1 MSKLFKILTVGVS
14 VIILFFG
21 PMGATLAASGDSPVT
36 SFDQVIIIL
45 NRILTWFATAFW
57 IFAVGGSF
65 YAGFLYLTA
74 SGSPERVQ
82 KAKKQMVYV
91 VIAVIIGLLAYGVP
105 AILRSILGG
114 GNNPGGASNGS
125 PGGFVLECESNAD
138 CSFDICPG
146 TGSCNGGSCSCDP
159 V

>member
-1 MSKLFKILTVGVS
+1 M
-14 VIILFFG
+14 ILFFG

-36 SFDQVIIIL
+36 SFDQVIVIL

-105 AILRSILGG
+105 TILRIILAGDGG
-114 GNNPGGASNGS
+114 ANNGNNGNGNG
-125 PGGFVLECESNAD
+125 PPAAYGC
-138 CSFDICPG
+138 DIQPLNY
-146 TGSCNGGSCSCDP
+146 CNLQCGGSGTCNTVTGQCECGF
-159 V
+159 